1 MPNAVVNNLWS
12 EQQLGVCMKHMV
24 LIIDAIINFVLGIVL
39 IVYPIQLIRFLGI
52 PEAMSPFYPSLLG
65 AVLCGIAL
73 ALVIEYYRSPTG
85 LVGLGLGG
93 AVVINICGAFILI
106 VMMVRH
112 AVHMPLQGH
121 LFLWILVVVL
131 IFISAIE
138 LVVYTNAKATREGQS
153 QKQ

>member
-1 MPNAVVNNLWS
+1 
-12 EQQLGVCMKHMV
+12 MKHLV
-24 LIIDAIINFVLGIVL
+24 LIIDAIINFVLGIFL
-39 IVYPIQLIRFLGI
+39 IIYPIQLIRFLGI
-52 PEAMSPFYPSLLG
+52 PEAISPFYPSVLG

-73 ALVIEYYRSPTG
+73 ALVIEYYRSPAG

-112 AVHMPLQGH
+112 AVHMPFQGY

-131 IFISAIE
+131 IFVSVIE
-138 LVVYTNAKATREGQS
+138 LIVYTNRKAARAGQS
-153 QKQ
+153 QKK

>member
-1 MPNAVVNNLWS
+1 
-12 EQQLGVCMKHMV
+12 MKHMV

-39 IVYPIQLIRFLGI
+39 IVYPVQLIRFLGV

-93 AVVINICGAFILI
+93 AVVINICGAFMFI
-106 VMMVRH
+106 VLMVRH
-112 AVHMPLQGH
+112 ALHMPFQGYI
-121 LFLWILVVVL
+121 FLWILVV
-131 IFISAIE
+131 
-138 LVVYTNAKATREGQS
+138 AKLLRTML
-153 QKQ
+153 KL